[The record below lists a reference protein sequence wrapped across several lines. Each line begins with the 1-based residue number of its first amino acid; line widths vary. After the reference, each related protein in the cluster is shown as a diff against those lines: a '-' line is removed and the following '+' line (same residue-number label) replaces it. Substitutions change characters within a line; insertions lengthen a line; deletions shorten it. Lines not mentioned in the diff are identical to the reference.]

1 MKKKKRGWMNDVIL
15 SKMEQRKNVKNKTT
29 EYNVI
34 NKEIVNECRQAKEN
48 WLNEQCEEIESL
60 EKQHKT
66 KEMYGKVKELTKKC
80 TLKGGGSITDKN
92 GKILFDQ
99 EEIDKRWVE
108 YIKELYDDDRAPMPQ
123 FEITSGQSIL
133 KEVEKT
139 IQSMKKGKA
148 TGSDEISTEMLRA
161 LDDENID
168 VITNLCNIMYNS
180 GVIPTDLKQ
189 SIFIT
194 LPKKSK
200 AQSCT
205 EYRTISLMSHV
216 TKLLLKVI
224 EQRIVKK
231 IDNEVSRLQSGFRTG
246 SGTREGI
253 FNLRT
258 VCKQAIDLGKD
269 VYICFIDYTKAFDRV
284 KHSKI
289 IECLSEIGI
298 DDKDLQIITK
308 MYWEQTAVVRTEH
321 DITEEFQVKKGVRQG
336 CVLSPSLFNLYTEKI
351 FREIE
356 DMEGVNVG
364 GHIINN
370 LRYADD
376 TSLLA
381 LEEQKLQN
389 LLNTVN
395 DKGKLYGMEINVKK
409 TKSMV
414 ASKKQETPKV
424 SINLDGTAI
433 EQVEKMVYLGS
444 ITTEDGKSEMEIKR
458 RIEIARNAFNNIKSI
473 LSSRNI
479 SLNTRMRLTK
489 CYVWSSLLYGA
500 ETWTVTKTLTKRIDT
515 FEMWTYR

>member
-1 MKKKKRGWMNDVIL
+1 
-15 SKMEQRKNVKNKTT
+15 
-29 EYNVI
+29 
-34 NKEIVNECRQAKEN
+34 
-48 WLNEQCEEIESL
+48 
-60 EKQHKT
+60 
-66 KEMYGKVKELTKKC
+66 
-80 TLKGGGSITDKN
+80 
-92 GKILFDQ
+92 
-99 EEIDKRWVE
+99 
-108 YIKELYDDDRAPMPQ
+108 MPQ

-133 KEVEKT
+133 KEEVEKT

-148 TGSDEISTEMLRA
+148 TGSDEISTEMLRV
-161 LDDENID
+161 LDDENTE

-180 GVIPTDLKQ
+180 GIISTDLKQ

-205 EYRTISLMSHV
+205 KYRTISLMSHI

-224 EQRIVKK
+224 GQRIVKK

-253 FNLRT
+253 FNLGT
-258 VCKQAIDLGKD
+258 VCER
-269 VYICFIDYTKAFDRV
+269 AFDRV

-308 MYWEQTAVVRTEH
+308 IYWEQTAVVKTEH
-321 DITEEFQVKKGVRQG
+321 GTTEEFQVKKGVRQG

-351 FREIE
+351 FRETE
-356 DMEGVNVG
+356 DMEGVIVG
-364 GHIINN
+364 GHNINN
-370 LRYADD
+370 LKYADD

-389 LLNTVN
+389 LLTTVN

-409 TKSMV
+409 SKSMV

-444 ITTEDGKSEMEIKR
+444 ITTDDGKSEVEIKR
-458 RIEIARNAFNNIKSI
+458 RIK
-473 LSSRNI
+473 
-479 SLNTRMRLTK
+479 
-489 CYVWSSLLYGA
+489 
-500 ETWTVTKTLTKRIDT
+500 
-515 FEMWTYR
+515 

>member
-1 MKKKKRGWMNDVIL
+1 MNVGR
-15 SKMEQRKNVKNKTT
+15 QRK
-29 EYNVI
+29 
-34 NKEIVNECRQAKEN
+34 
-48 WLNEQCEEIESL
+48 
-60 EKQHKT
+60 
-66 KEMYGKVKELTKKC
+66 
-80 TLKGGGSITDKN
+80 
-92 GKILFDQ
+92 
-99 EEIDKRWVE
+99 IDKRWVE

-123 FEITSGQSIL
+123 FEVTSGQSIL
-133 KEVEKT
+133 KEEVEKM

-168 VITNLCNIMYNS
+168 VITNLCNIMYSS

-258 VCKQAIDLGKD
+258 VCERAIDLGKD

-289 IECLSEIGI
+289 IECPSEIGI

-321 DITEEFQVKKGVRQG
+321 GITEE
-336 CVLSPSLFNLYTEKI
+336 
-351 FREIE
+351 
-356 DMEGVNVG
+356 
-364 GHIINN
+364 
-370 LRYADD
+370 
-376 TSLLA
+376 
-381 LEEQKLQN
+381 
-389 LLNTVN
+389 
-395 DKGKLYGMEINVKK
+395 
-409 TKSMV
+409 
-414 ASKKQETPKV
+414 SK
-424 SINLDGTAI
+424 
-433 EQVEKMVYLGS
+433 
-444 ITTEDGKSEMEIKR
+444 
-458 RIEIARNAFNNIKSI
+458 
-473 LSSRNI
+473 
-479 SLNTRMRLTK
+479 
-489 CYVWSSLLYGA
+489 
-500 ETWTVTKTLTKRIDT
+500 
-515 FEMWTYR
+515 

>member
-1 MKKKKRGWMNDVIL
+1 
-15 SKMEQRKNVKNKTT
+15 MEDISQIK
-29 EYNVI
+29 
-34 NKEIVNECRQAKEN
+34 
-48 WLNEQCEEIESL
+48 IE
-60 EKQHKT
+60 
-66 KEMYGKVKELTKKC
+66 
-80 TLKGGGSITDKN
+80 
-92 GKILFDQ
+92 Q

-123 FEITSGQSIL
+123 FEVTSGQSIL
-133 KEVEKT
+133 KEEVEKM

-148 TGSDEISTEMLRA
+148 TGSDEISTEMLRV

-168 VITNLCNIMYNS
+168 VITNPCNIMYNS

-194 LPKKSK
+194 LSKKSK

-258 VCKQAIDLGKD
+258 VCERATDLGKD
-269 VYICFIDYTKAFDRV
+269 VYICFIDYTNAFDRV

-321 DITEEFQVKKGVRQG
+321 GITEEFQVKRGVRQG

-364 GHIINN
+364 GHNINN
-370 LRYADD
+370 LRYAND

-381 LEEQKLQN
+381 LEEQKLQESF
-389 LLNTVN
+389 
-395 DKGKLYGMEINVKK
+395 KYCK
-409 TKSMV
+409 
-414 ASKKQETPKV
+414 
-424 SINLDGTAI
+424 
-433 EQVEKMVYLGS
+433 
-444 ITTEDGKSEMEIKR
+444 
-458 RIEIARNAFNNIKSI
+458 
-473 LSSRNI
+473 
-479 SLNTRMRLTK
+479 
-489 CYVWSSLLYGA
+489 
-500 ETWTVTKTLTKRIDT
+500 
-515 FEMWTYR
+515 